1 VPRGDFGDLVEVCGG
16 EPRREVKNY
25 SLRAAG
31 TFCVTRGAQAVYCG
45 IVATVAVSMPL
56 VDAPWV

>member
-1 VPRGDFGDLVEVCGG
+1 VDIMEIWWSCVGVNTPRS
-16 EPRREVKNY
+16 KKI
-25 SLRAAG
+25 SLDAAG
-31 TFCVTRGAQAVYCG
+31 TFCVTRGAQAVCYG

>member
-1 VPRGDFGDLVEVCGG
+1 VELCGG
-16 EPRREVKNY
+16 EHAKKSKI
-25 SLRAAG
+25 SLDAAG
-31 TFCVTRGAQAVYCG
+31 SFCVTRGAQAVCYG